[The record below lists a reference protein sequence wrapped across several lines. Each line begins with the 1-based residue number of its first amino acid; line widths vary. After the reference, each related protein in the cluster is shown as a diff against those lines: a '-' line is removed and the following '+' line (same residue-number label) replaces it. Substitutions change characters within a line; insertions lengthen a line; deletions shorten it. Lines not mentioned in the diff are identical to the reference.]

1 MKQTRRRRHLRPR
14 PTRSQIHQQLR
25 RTRFVAQ
32 SLPLGSVLEA
42 PSAAAGRMRDEV
54 FFLEPLA

>member
-25 RTRFVAQ
+25 CARSVVQ
-32 SLPLGSVLEA
+32 SLHPGSVLEA
-42 PSAAAGRMRDEV
+42 PCAAAGRLRDEV
-54 FFLEPLA
+54 FSLEPLA

>member
-25 RTRFVAQ
+25 RARAVVH
-32 SLPLGSVLEA
+32 SLHPGSVLEA
-42 PSAAAGRMRDEV
+42 PNAAAGPMRDEV
-54 FFLEPLA
+54 FSLEPLA